1 MALGE
6 DRSPPVLPVV
16 TRAPA
21 AGSGWQG
28 TSDVGGH
35 AAGTPSRSFRQR
47 HAPFSRGSG
56 VDEEV
61 ASAKD
66 LSSSRRTGEVSSPAQ
81 RLRF

>member
-16 TRAPA
+16 THAPT

-47 HAPFSRGSG
+47 HAPFSRGPG
-56 VDEEV
+56 VDAEV
-61 ASAKD
+61 ASAED
-66 LSSSRRTGEVSSPAQ
+66 LSPRTGEVSSPAQ